1 MLGPLLYLLFAGALA
16 ALTLVAFVS
25 AARPTPLPARWAIP
39 LVGVWAASLAVMT
52 LRPGSGL
59 GMRLNLVPILFD
71 GPGSAVDAVL
81 NVAVFVPFGLLLAAA
96 AVRFRTTFAVALA
109 ITLTI
114 EVTQYLADTGR
125 TADINDVL
133 TNVAGAC
140 LGWAMAR
147 AIRALA
153 TRAAAAR
160 TPTAPARP

>member
-1 MLGPLLYLLFAGALA
+1 MPGPLLYLLFAGALA
-16 ALTLVAFVS
+16 ALTLVAIGS
-25 AARPTPLPARWAIP
+25 ATRPTPLPARWAVP
-39 LVGVWAASLAVMT
+39 MVGVWAASVAVMT

-71 GPGSAVDAVL
+71 GPASAVDAVL

-96 AVRFRTTFAVALA
+96 AVRFRTAFAAALA

-114 EVTQYLADTGR
+114 EVSQYVTDAGR

-140 LGWAMAR
+140 LGWAVAR
-147 AIRALA
+147 AIRAVA
-153 TRAAAAR
+153 VRAAAAR
-160 TPTAPARP
+160 TPAPVRL

>member
-1 MLGPLLYLLFAGALA
+1 MITPLLYLLFAGTLA
-16 ALTLVAFVS
+16 MLTLVALVR
-25 AARPTPLPARWAIP
+25 AARPAPLAMRWSAP
-39 LVGVWAASLAVMT
+39 LVLVWLAGVAVLT

-96 AVRFRTTFAVALA
+96 AVRFRTTLAAALA

-114 EVTQYLADTGR
+114 EITQYISDVGR

-133 TNVAGAC
+133 TNVAGAS
-140 LGWAMAR
+140 LGWAVAR
-147 AIRALA
+147 AIRAVA
-153 TRAAAAR
+153 TRVAR
-160 TPTAPARP
+160 APAPVRL

>member
-1 MLGPLLYLLFAGALA
+1 MPGPLLYLLFAGALA
-16 ALTLVAFVS
+16 ALAVVAIAG
-25 AARPTPLPARWAIP
+25 AARPTPLAMRWAVP
-39 LVGVWAASLAVMT
+39 LVGVWAASVAVLT

-59 GMRLNLVPILFD
+59 GTRLNLVPIVVD

-96 AVRFRTTFAVALA
+96 AVRFRTTFVAALA

-114 EVTQYLADTGR
+114 EVSQYLADNGR

-140 LGWAMAR
+140 VGWAVAR
-147 AIRALA
+147 GIHTIAA
-153 TRAAAAR
+153 RAAARAA
-160 TPTAPARP
+160 TPVRL

>member
-1 MLGPLLYLLFAGALA
+1 MITPVLSLLFAGALTVLTVVASVRA
-16 ALTLVAFVS
+16 AGPA
-25 AARPTPLPARWAIP
+25 PLRARWAVP
-39 LVGVWAASLAVMT
+39 LVGVWAASVAVMT

-71 GPGSAVDAVL
+71 GPASALDAVL

-96 AVRFRTTFAVALA
+96 AVRFRTTFVVALA

-114 EVTQYLADTGR
+114 EVSQYVADAGR

-140 LGWAMAR
+140 LGWAVAR
-147 AIRALA
+147 TIRAVA
-153 TRAAAAR
+153 GRVAR
-160 TPTAPARP
+160 NPDPVRL

>member
-1 MLGPLLYLLFAGALA
+1 MITPLLSLFFAGALA
-16 ALTLVAFVS
+16 VLTVVALVRS
-25 AARPTPLPARWAIP
+25 AGPSPLPARWAVP
-39 LVGVWAASLAVMT
+39 LVGVWAASVAVMT

-71 GPGSAVDAVL
+71 GPASAVDAAL

-96 AVRFRTTFAVALA
+96 AVRFRTTFLAALA

-114 EVTQYLADTGR
+114 EVSQYVADAGR

-140 LGWAMAR
+140 LGWGIAR
-147 AIRALA
+147 GIRAVSA
-153 TRAAAAR
+153 RVSAAR
-160 TPTAPARP
+160 TPAPARL